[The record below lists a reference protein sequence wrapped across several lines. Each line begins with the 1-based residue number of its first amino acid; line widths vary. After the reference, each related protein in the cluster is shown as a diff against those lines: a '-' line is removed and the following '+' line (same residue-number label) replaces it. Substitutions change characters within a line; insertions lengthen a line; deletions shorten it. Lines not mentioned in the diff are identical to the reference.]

1 MAMQVKIFITLK
13 QGVLDPQGLS
23 IKNALNVL
31 GFTEVEDVRMG
42 KYLELRLGGDKEDV
56 SATAL
61 VVKEMCR
68 KLLTN
73 PVIEDY
79 TYQVIDQVRRPDPVP
94 GGSAGSPDPAKND
107 GVGE

>member
-42 KYLELRLGGDKEDV
+42 KYLELRLGGDKDA
-56 SATAL
+56 SAVETA
-61 VVKEMCR
+61 VKAMCD

-79 TYQVIDQVRRPDPVP
+79 TYQVIDQVRRTDPVP
-94 GGSAGSPDPAKND
+94 EGSAGSPDPAKND